1 MRYEIQMRTPM
12 GIKRGEVFIE
22 EREGRLAA
30 ELTMFGERNQLN
42 GSAVPEYACRFT
54 GSLKTAV
61 GEVECVLQGSL
72 SREGLEGV
80 LRTEKGDFPIWGQ
93 SCPAQDP

>member
-30 ELTMFGERNQLN
+30 ELTMFGERNQLS
-42 GSAVPEYACRFT
+42 GSAVP
-54 GSLKTAV
+54 
-61 GEVECVLQGSL
+61 
-72 SREGLEGV
+72 
-80 LRTEKGDFPIWGQ
+80 
-93 SCPAQDP
+93 